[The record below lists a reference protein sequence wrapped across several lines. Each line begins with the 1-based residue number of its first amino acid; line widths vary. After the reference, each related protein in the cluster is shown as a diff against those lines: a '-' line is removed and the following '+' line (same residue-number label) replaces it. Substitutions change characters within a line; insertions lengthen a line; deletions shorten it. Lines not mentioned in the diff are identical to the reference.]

1 MNNENGWALFEK
13 SMDEKYLSVNRVHQK
28 KKRWIIG
35 LIFCAIIGIL
45 FSVDMA
51 LSSTYERVKER
62 KMISLFESWKK
73 SGKPLGEELAQLVKS
88 RNWDQYVT
96 ITNASFILEQNTIE
110 ALFVTFWPRSGKSLF
125 NKSLFLC
132 KDGTLIWV
140 NTHSGKVLEIK
151 HYNAS
156 RNQGV
161 KDVEALH

>member
-1 MNNENGWALFEK
+1 MNNENEWTDFEK
-13 SMDEKYLSVNRVHQK
+13 GMDEKYLSINRVFQK

-88 RNWDQYVT
+88 RHWDQYHT
-96 ITNASFILEQNTIE
+96 ITNASFIHEQHIYET
-110 ALFVTFWPRSGKSLF
+110 LFVTFWPRSGKSLF
-125 NKSLFLC
+125 NKSLFYA
-132 KDGTLIWV
+132 KMG
-140 NTHSGKVLEIK
+140 H
-151 HYNAS
+151 
-156 RNQGV
+156 
-161 KDVEALH
+161 

>member
-1 MNNENGWALFEK
+1 MNNENEWTDFEK
-13 SMDEKYLSVNRVHQK
+13 GMDEKYLSINRAHQK

-51 LSSTYERVKER
+51 VSSTYERVKER
-62 KMISLFESWKK
+62 TMISLFESWEK

-88 RNWDQYVT
+88 RNWDQYIT
-96 ITNASFILEQNTIE
+96 ITNASFILEENTIE
-110 ALFVTFWPRSGKSLF
+110 TLFVTFWPSSGKSLF

-132 KDGTLIWV
+132 KDGTLIWA

-151 HYNAS
+151 HYTVPRS
-156 RNQGV
+156 QGV
-161 KDVEALH
+161 KDVEALR

>member
-1 MNNENGWALFEK
+1 MNNENEWTDFEK
-13 SMDEKYLSVNRVHQK
+13 GMDEKYLSINRAHQK

-45 FSVDMA
+45 FSVNMA
-51 LSSTYERVKER
+51 ISSTYERVKER

-110 ALFVTFWPRSGKSLF
+110 ALFVTFWSR
-125 NKSLFLC
+125 KSLFLC
-132 KDGTLIWV
+132 RDGTLIWV
-140 NTHSGKVLEIK
+140 NTHSGKILEIK
-151 HYNAS
+151 HYTVS
-156 RNQGV
+156 HKQGGGR
-161 KDVEALH
+161 